1 MNLQARQQWAWYA
14 AGIALLALLWLF
26 APILTPF
33 VIGAGLA
40 YIGDPLVDR
49 LQRWGLSRTV
59 GVIVVFVVLT
69 LIGLLALLLVVPML
83 YQQTAALIANIP
95 DLLEWIQNTA
105 LPRIGI
111 ALPADVHLDAK
122 GLKAIVAEHWSNSG
136 DFVRVVWANL
146 SKSGAVFATVAANLL
161 LIPVVSFYLLRDWD
175 KLVEWI
181 ANMIPPRRLPLI
193 QTLAR
198 ETDEVLGSFLRGQ
211 LSVMLALTVL
221 YSVGLAFAGLK
232 LALVIGFVA
241 GMLSFVPYLGFAVG
255 FIAAALAMVAQEQS
269 LLPLVWVALVFGIG
283 QVLESMWLTPVLVGD
298 KIGLHPVAVIFA
310 LMAGGQLF
318 GFVGILIAL
327 PGSAVIAVLL
337 RHFKNEWLKSPMYS
351 AGAPPLPVPVT
362 DTPAAPAATDTNSPP
377 A

>member
-1 MNLQARQQWAWYA
+1 MNASMRQQWAWYA
-14 AGIALLALLWLF
+14 AGIGLLGLLWLF
-26 APILTPF
+26 APILSPF

-40 YIGDPLVDR
+40 YVGDPLVDR
-49 LQRWGLSRTV
+49 LQRLGLSRTV

-69 LIGLLALLLVVPML
+69 LVGLLGLLLVVPML
-83 YQQTAALIANIP
+83 YQQSAALIANIP

-105 LPRIGI
+105 LPRLGI
-111 ALPADVHLDAK
+111 TLPADVHLDAK
-122 GLKAIVAEHWSNSG
+122 GLKAIVAEHWSSSG
-136 DFVRVVWANL
+136 DVVRVVWANL
-146 SKSGAVFATVAANLL
+146 SKSGALFATVAANLL

-175 KLVEWI
+175 KLVAWI
-181 ANMIPPRRLPLI
+181 ATMIPPRRLALV

-232 LALVIGFVA
+232 LALVIGCVA

-255 FIAAALAMVAQEQS
+255 FVSAALAMLAQEQS

-283 QVLESMWLTPVLVGD
+283 QVLESMWLTPTLVGD
-298 KIGLHPVAVIFA
+298 RIGLHPVAVIFA

-337 RHFKNEWLKSPMYS
+337 RHFKDEWLKSPLYS
-351 AGAPPLPVPVT
+351 AGAPP
-362 DTPAAPAATDTNSPP
+362 PP
-377 A
+377 AVGPAPDAGDTLPPPA

>member
-1 MNLQARQQWAWYA
+1 MNLARQQWGWYA

-105 LPRIGI
+105 LPRLGI
-111 ALPADVHLDAK
+111 SLPADVHLDAK
-122 GLKAIVAEHWSNSG
+122 GLKAIVAEHWSSSG

-175 KLVEWI
+175 NLVAWI
-181 ANMIPPRRLPLI
+181 GKMIPPRHQPLV
-193 QTLAR
+193 QSLAR

-337 RHFKNEWLKSPMYS
+337 RHFKQEWLKSPLYS
-351 AGAPPLPVPVT
+351 VGAPPP
-362 DTPAAPAATDTNSPP
+362 PAAEPAAEPAPAPSDTSPP
-377 A
+377 PA

>member
-1 MNLQARQQWAWYA
+1 MRQQWAWYI
-14 AGIALLALLWLF
+14 AGIALLAMLWLF

-40 YIGDPLVDR
+40 YLGDPLVDR
-49 LQRWGLSRTV
+49 LQRAGLSRSF
-59 GVIVVFVVLT
+59 GVVVVFVVLT
-69 LIGLLALLLVVPML
+69 LLGLIGTLLVVPML
-83 YQQTAALIANIP
+83 YQQTVALIAKIP
-95 DLLEWIQNTA
+95 DLLNWVQNTG
-105 LPRIGI
+105 LPRLGI
-111 ALPADVHLDAK
+111 VLPADVHLDPQ
-122 GLKAIVAEHWSNSG
+122 GLKQIVSENWQTSG
-136 DFVRVVWANL
+136 DLIRALWRNL
-146 SKSGAVFATVAANLL
+146 SKSGALFAAVVANLL

-175 KLVEWI
+175 NLVAWI
-181 ANMIPPRRLPLI
+181 AKMIPPRHLPLV
-193 QTLAR
+193 QQLSR
-198 ETDEVLGSFLRGQ
+198 ETDQVLGSFLRGQ

-221 YSVGLAFAGLK
+221 YSVGLALAGLK

-255 FIAAALAMVAQEQS
+255 FIAAALAMLAQEQS

-283 QVLESMWLTPVLVGD
+283 QVLESMWLTPTLVGD

-337 RHFKNEWLKSPMYS
+337 RHFKNEWLKSPLYS
-351 AGAPPLPVPVT
+351 AGTPLPAPAPETAPPPPPI
-362 DTPAAPAATDTNSPP
+362 DSGPPAA
-377 A
+377 

>member
-1 MNLQARQQWAWYA
+1 MNLPARQQWAWYA
-14 AGIALLALLWLF
+14 AGIGLLALLWLF

-33 VIGAGLA
+33 VMGAGLA
-40 YIGDPLVDR
+40 YLGDPLVDR
-49 LQRWGLSRTV
+49 LQRAGLSRTV
-59 GVIVVFVVLT
+59 GVVIVFVVLA
-69 LIGLLALLLVVPML
+69 LIGLIGTLLVVPML
-83 YQQTAALIANIP
+83 YQQTVALIGNIP
-95 DLLEWIQNTA
+95 DLLNWIQDTA
-105 LPRIGI
+105 LPRLGI
-111 ALPADVHLDAK
+111 ALPADVHLDPK
-122 GLKAIVAEHWSNSG
+122 GLKQIVAENWESTG
-136 DFVRVVWANL
+136 DLVRALWGKL
-146 SKSGAVFATVAANLL
+146 SQSGALFATAVANLL

-175 KLVEWI
+175 DLVAWI
-181 ANMIPPRRLPLI
+181 GKMIPPRHLPLV
-193 QTLAR
+193 QSLAR

-255 FIAAALAMVAQEQS
+255 FISAVLAMLAQEQS

-283 QVLESMWLTPVLVGD
+283 QVLESMWLTPTLVGD

-337 RHFKNEWLKSPMYS
+337 RHFKQEWLKSPMYS
-351 AGAPPLPVPVT
+351 LGAPP
-362 DTPAAPAATDTNSPP
+362 PAAVEVAPAPPADDTNPP
-377 A
+377 PT

>member
-1 MNLQARQQWAWYA
+1 MSSKAREHWPWYA
-14 AGIALLALLWLF
+14 AGIALLAVLALF

-33 VIGAGLA
+33 VMGAGLA
-40 YIGDPLVDR
+40 YLGDPLVDR
-49 LQRWGLSRTV
+49 LQRMGLSRSL
-59 GVIVVFVVLT
+59 GVVIVFVVLA
-69 LIGLLALLLVVPML
+69 LAGLLALLLVIPML
-83 YQQTAALIANIP
+83 YQQAVALLGKVPEI
-95 DLLEWIQNTA
+95 LEWLQNTA
-105 LPRIGI
+105 LPRLGI
-111 ALPADVHLDAK
+111 ALPGDVHLDPQ
-122 GLKAIVAEHWSNSG
+122 GLKDIVAQNWENSG
-136 DFVRVVWANL
+136 DVVRAVWGKL
-146 SKSGAVFATVAANLL
+146 SQSGAVLATAAANLL

-175 KLVEWI
+175 NLVAWI
-181 ANMIPPRRLPLI
+181 ANMIPPRNLPLV

-198 ETDEVLGSFLRGQ
+198 ETDEVLGSFVRGQ

-255 FIAAALAMVAQEQS
+255 FVAAVLAMLAQEQS

-283 QVLESMWLTPVLVGD
+283 QVLESMWLTPTLVGD

-318 GFVGILIAL
+318 GFVGILLAL

-337 RHFKNEWLKSPMYS
+337 RHFKNEWLKSPLYN
-351 AGAPPLPVPVT
+351 AGAPP
-362 DTPAAPAATDTNSPP
+362 PAADPPSAPASETPPPP